1 MIKAVMF
8 DLDNTLIDFMRM
20 KKGCCRAAVS
30 AMKKAGLQMDAKKA
44 LKIMFDLYKEV
55 GIEYKYIFQKFLR
68 QTGKIDYRVL
78 SAGIAAYRRAQIKY
92 MKPYP
97 AVKNTLKKL
106 KKKGLRL
113 AIVSDAPR
121 LKAWTRLQE
130 LGISKYFDA
139 VIAFGDTNQRK
150 PSKLPFKKALQTLK
164 VKPAETLMVGD
175 NPKRDIRGAKK
186 LGIKTCFARYG
197 YSFIGRPIKGMD
209 YTIDRISELGK
220 VLK

>member
-30 AMKKAGLQMDAKKA
+30 AMKKAGLRIDRKKA

-175 NPKRDIRGAKK
+175 NADSLIDVISSPHLRSEERSIMIR
-186 LGIKTCFARYG
+186 
-197 YSFIGRPIKGMD
+197 
-209 YTIDRISELGK
+209 
-220 VLK
+220 